1 MEQVAVSPLDQ
12 SGSSEDFAI
21 QCNDCKKVVEQV
33 WQWKGWRVLCWPCL
47 KKAELW
53 EEMD

>member
-1 MEQVAVSPLDQ
+1 METMQTHLDDPNGFDLAV
-12 SGSSEDFAI
+12 
-21 QCNDCKKVVEQV
+21 QCNDCKKVVPQV
-33 WQWKGWRVLCWPCL
+33 WQWKGWRVLCWTCL

>member
-1 MEQVAVSPLDQ
+1 MEIMQTHLEDPNGFDLAV
-12 SGSSEDFAI
+12 
-21 QCNDCKKVVEQV
+21 QCNDCKKVVSQV
-33 WQWKGWRVLCWPCL
+33 WQWKGWRVLCWACL